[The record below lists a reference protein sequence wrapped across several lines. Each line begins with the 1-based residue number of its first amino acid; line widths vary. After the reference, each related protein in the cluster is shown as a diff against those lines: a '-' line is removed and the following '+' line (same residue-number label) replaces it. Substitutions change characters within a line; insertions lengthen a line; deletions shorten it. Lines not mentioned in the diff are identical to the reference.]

1 MSNLPKGWESVELG
15 SVCKINGRIGF
26 RGYTVNDLVE
36 RNQGGAITL
45 SPSNIIGN
53 KLDLSK
59 CTYISDFKYEE
70 SPEIKIFNGDIILVK
85 TASIGKTALVENLLE
100 KATLNP
106 QLVVLKDIK
115 INNVFLSYIISSLII
130 QKQIKQTS
138 GGGVLQTLSQK
149 QIAKYIFPLPPLEEQ
164 KKIADILSTVD
175 KKIAFVEENINA
187 TEELKK
193 ALMQKLLTEGI
204 GHTEFKDS
212 ELGRIPESW
221 GVVKLEDCIIGK
233 GQYGINAAAVDFS
246 ENLPRYLR
254 ITDIDDSGKFI
265 KENSKSV
272 DTIEIDT
279 FSLNEN
285 DIVFARTGN
294 TTGKTYL
301 YDKKDGELIFAGFLI
316 RFTPNQ
322 DILDSRY
329 LKLYTETSDYWK
341 WVKVMSTRTG
351 QPGINSNEYG
361 KLPFKFPPLEEQK
374 QIAEILSTVDKK
386 IENLKEKKES
396 FEELKK
402 GLMQK
407 LLTGE
412 VRV

>member
-36 RNQGGAITL
+36 RNQGGAIAL

-193 ALMQKLLTEGI
+193 GLMQKLLTEGI

-212 ELGRIPESW
+212 ELGKIPESW
-221 GVVKLEDCIIGK
+221 EVVKLEEVCTKIVGGGTPSKNEPDYWNNGTIPW
-233 GQYGINAAAVDFS
+233 VTPS
-246 ENLPRYLR
+246 EF
-254 ITDIDDSGKFI
+254 TK
-265 KENSKSV
+265 SKSNYISV
-272 DTIEIDT
+272 TESKISEEGLKNSSATLLAIGTVIMSSRATIGECKINTIEITTNQGFISFQCNDLLNNLYLLYFIKQNKPNILKISSGST
-279 FSLNEN
+279 FLEVS
-285 DIVFARTGN
+285 RTSMKN
-294 TTGKTYL
+294 FS
-301 YDKKDGELIFAGFLI
+301 IAI
-316 RFTPNQ
+316 
-322 DILDSRY
+322 
-329 LKLYTETSDYWK
+329 
-341 WVKVMSTRTG
+341 
-351 QPGINSNEYG
+351 
-361 KLPFKFPPLEEQK
+361 PPLEEQK

-386 IENLKEKKES
+386 LENLKEKKQS